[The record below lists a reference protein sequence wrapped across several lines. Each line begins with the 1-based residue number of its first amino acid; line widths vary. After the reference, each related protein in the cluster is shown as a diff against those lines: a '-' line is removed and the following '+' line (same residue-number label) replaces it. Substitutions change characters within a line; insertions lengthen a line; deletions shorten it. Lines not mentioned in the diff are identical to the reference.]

1 MDNLYNRLNEYYKNK
16 FGERVLK
23 ICVDG
28 GFTCPNRDG
37 TKGVDGCIFCSERGS
52 GEHIKYRDVSN
63 QIAEHLA
70 SYRGQRAN
78 KFIVYFQNFSNT
90 YANIEKLKSVYDK
103 AFVSDKIVG
112 ISIATRPDC
121 INNEVVNLLKEYN
134 KKIFVSVELGLQ
146 TADDNI
152 MNILNLKYTV
162 KDFKMAVSLLKDAGI
177 NIVAHMML
185 GLPQES
191 KESIDNTIEL
201 INDLGVDGIKIHNTY
216 VVKNTKL
223 EELYIKGLYKPLELN
238 EYIEKLGYVLARL
251 SPDIVIHRL
260 SGDAEKDKLVAP
272 DWDLHKK
279 WIVNGIT
286 KYLKDN
292 NLKQGVL
299 YKSA

>member
-162 KDFKMAVSLLKDAGI
+162 KDFKRAVSLLKDAGI
-177 NIVAHMML
+177 NIVSHMML

-223 EELYIKGLYKPLELN
+223 EKLYIKGLYKPLELN
-238 EYIEKLGYVLARL
+238 EYIEKLGYVLARIN
-251 SPDIVIHRL
+251 PDIVIHRL

-279 WIVNGIT
+279 WIINGIT

-292 NLKQGVL
+292 NLKQGIL